1 MWERK
6 GKGLGRRLDGAAAR
20 ACVQQ
25 VAKSADAYQRFF
37 SNACTGR
44 GSLARPRVAGH
55 WCGLAP
61 APASGRARHCHCAG
75 RAVPASTPSVL
86 AVAVLL

>member
-1 MWERK
+1 MTPVWERK

-55 WCGLAP
+55 
-61 APASGRARHCHCAG
+61 GRARHCHCAG
-75 RAVPASTPSVL
+75 RAVPASAPSVL
-86 AVAVLL
+86 VVAVLL